1 MLPDTFLPAAHTLL
15 KPAGFIGITTWSF
28 LPWVPLL
35 AQAIERLPEP
45 RPYCPSK
52 AEIEAKLYQGR
63 AWNEPSYVAQQLTSA
78 GFENVQTQV
87 EERYVEVGT
96 PEQFMEP
103 MGLPLG
109 MIAIWWPEENRAD
122 VLEGVK
128 REMLQVVKDIAEEGM
143 VRVKFEAVMGTGWK
157 AS

>member
-1 MLPDTFLPAAHTLL
+1 VLPSTVLPTAYTLL
-15 KPAGFIGITTWSF
+15 KPSGFIGITTWSF

-35 AQAIERLPEP
+35 AKAIDRLPEP

-52 AEIEAKLYQGR
+52 DEVEAKMYQGR
-63 AWNEPSYVAQQLTSA
+63 AWNSPSYVAQQLTDA
-78 GFENVQTQV
+78 GFENVQTQK
-87 EERYVEVGT
+87 EERDVEIGT

-109 MIAIWWPEENRAD
+109 MIATWWPEEDRAGL
-122 VLEGVK
+122 LEAVK
-128 REMLQVVKDIAEEGM
+128 REMLDVVKDMAQGGVVSM
-143 VRVKFEAVMGTGWK
+143 KFSAVIGTGWK